1 MEGGESLEK
10 GKISSLQMAI
20 LLYPSIIATSIISV
34 PSIVAH
40 YAKNDLWMPPILASV
55 IGFVTVYIAYELHK
69 LYPKQTVIELS
80 EQIAGRFAGKIIS
93 LYILVFYILAT
104 GHIVRGYSEFIISS
118 FLTNTP
124 LIVVTA
130 SMVLLCAFAVQGGL
144 EVLGRIAMLF
154 SPLFFLPILSFV
166 IFLSPD
172 FEMKNIF
179 PILGNGFVPVIKG
192 AIIPG
197 GWFSEIFLIAFLLPY
212 LSDAKKARKYGML
225 TVFAVMITLVVV
237 NLTVLFVLG
246 TTTASKVFPLMNAT
260 RYVSLGGFMENLE
273 SIAMAVWI
281 VGAFVKISVF
291 FYASVLGTAQ
301 LLKLSDYR
309 ILIWPFSIIFVEL
322 AYWSIPNS
330 AEYNSYLMTVLPF
343 YGPIAQTILPL
354 FLLLL
359 AIGKN
364 KIKGQTK
371 AN

>member
-1 MEGGESLEK
+1 MEGGQSLEK

-20 LLYPSIIATSIISV
+20 LLYPTIIATSIISV

-40 YAKNDLWMPPILASV
+40 YAKNDLWIPPILASV

-80 EQIAGRFAGKIIS
+80 EKVAGQFAGKIIS
-93 LYILVFYILAT
+93 LFILVFYILAT

-124 LIVVTA
+124 LIVITA
-130 SMVLLCAFAVQGGL
+130 SMILLCAFAVQGGL

-343 YGPIAQTILPL
+343 YGPVTQTILPL

-359 AIGKN
+359 AIGRN
-364 KIKGQTK
+364 KIKAQTK